1 MTLDIQTV
9 LVVLLANAVATAVA
23 LPVIMGWRVSV
34 AARAFQGAS
43 ISQALGWLA
52 FLVATRIDDRLL
64 STVSMACLS
73 ASFVLLWTALDA
85 WLVKRPGRGL
95 LLVAAVLT
103 PVGYFL
109 AFDHYAL
116 RVGWSNAGLALQM
129 LIVCA
134 AIVTPAPHA
143 SRRWR
148 GLVLLCM
155 LVLTVVTG
163 WRGVLGAFFT
173 ADYPFYR
180 ATHPVNVAAA
190 LLYHVALAMCTI
202 GLLVAWREE
211 AERSLRLQ
219 AQTDG
224 LTGLLNR
231 QSFADQAGRIA
242 LAAQR
247 YGDPLSVLMLDVD
260 HFKRINDTL
269 GHAAGDE
276 ALRTVTRA
284 LRGCVRGGDLIARH
298 GGEEF
303 CVLMQRAAAPEG
315 ARFDSRLRE
324 GLRRESQGLAHG
336 LDYSAGFATL
346 RPGETLDALIQR
358 ADKALYLAKAAG
370 RGRMEV
376 APSA

>member
-23 LPVIMGWRVSV
+23 LPVIMGWRVSL
-34 AARAFQGAS
+34 AARAFQAATVA
-43 ISQALGWLA
+43 QALGWLA
-52 FLVATRIDDRLL
+52 FLVATRIDDRWMSSL
-64 STVSMACLS
+64 SMAFLS
-73 ASFVLLWTALDA
+73 ASFVLLWVAVNG
-85 WLVKRPGRGL
+85 WLPGRRGRL
-95 LLVAAVLT
+95 PLQVLAVLT
-103 PVGYFL
+103 PTVYFF

-129 LIVCA
+129 LVLCA
-134 AIVTPAPHA
+134 AIAAPAPQA

-148 GLVLLCM
+148 GLVLLC
-155 LVLTVVTG
+155 LLTLATVTT
-163 WRGVLGAFFT
+163 WRGILGAFFT

-180 ATHPVNVAAA
+180 ATHPVNMAAA

-211 AERSLRLQ
+211 AERGLKQQ

-231 QSFADQAGRIA
+231 QSFSERADRFV
-242 LAAQR
+242 AAAHR
-247 YGDPLSVLMLDVD
+247 YGDSLSLLMLDVD

-276 ALRTVTRA
+276 ALRTMATA
-284 LRGCVRGGDLIARH
+284 LRSCVRGGDLVSRH

-303 CVLMQRAAAPEG
+303 CVLLNRAGVAEG
-315 ARFDSRLRE
+315 GRFDARLRDWLKRE
-324 GLRRESQGLAHG
+324 GEKLPHPLDFSAGLAELQPDES
-336 LDYSAGFATL
+336 LDDL
-346 RPGETLDALIQR
+346 VRR
-358 ADKALYLAKAAG
+358 ADGALYRAKNAG
-370 RGRMEV
+370 RSRMEY
-376 APSA
+376 ALKA